1 MFKKVLIANRGE
13 IALRILRACKEL
25 GIETVVVHS
34 TADSDSM
41 AVRLADESV
50 CIGGPYSKDSY
61 LNIPNIL
68 TAASITGCDA
78 IHPGIG
84 FLSEKAEFAQ
94 MVVDHGFT
102 WIGPKPEII
111 TKMGDKVMAKETAKK
126 LGLPVVPGSDGALKD
141 VAEAKKVAAEMG
153 YPVLLKAASGGG
165 GKGMK
170 PAMSEDEIE
179 SAFQLA
185 SAESKAAFGDDRLY
199 MEKLLLYPRH
209 IEIQVLGD
217 NFGNAVHL
225 GERDCSIQRNHQKV
239 VEEAPSPALNAEQ
252 REFIGNLSANV
263 ASQLGYCGLGTIE
276 YLFENGKFYFM
287 EMNTRLQVEHPVTE
301 MITGID
307 LVREQIRVASGAKLG
322 IKQEDIKITG
332 HSIECRINAEHPET
346 FAPSPGLIKE
356 SHFPGGLNVRVDSA
370 IYDGYRVP
378 QYYDSMI
385 AKLIVSGKSR
395 NECLMRLRR
404 SLDEM
409 VIDGI
414 FTNTELHK
422 RIIEQPDFIDGNFD
436 IHWLEK
442 WLKAQEAARNAA

>member
-102 WIGPKPEII
+102 WIGPKPDII
-111 TKMGDKVMAKETAKK
+111 TRMGDKVTAKETAKA
-126 LGLPVVPGSDGALKD
+126 LGLPVVPGSAGALKD
-141 VAEAKKVAAEMG
+141 VAEAKKIAAEMG

-170 PAMSEDEIE
+170 PALNEDEIE
-179 SAFQLA
+179 QAFQLA
-185 SAESKAAFGDDRLY
+185 SAEAKAAFGDDRLY

-217 NFGNAVHL
+217 MYGNAIHL

-239 VEEAPSPALNAEQ
+239 VEEAPSPALNVEQ
-252 REFIGNLSANV
+252 RKFIGDLSAKV
-263 ASQLGYCGLGTIE
+263 ASELGYCGLGTIE

-322 IKQEDIKITG
+322 IKQDDIKITG

-356 SHFPGGLNVRVDSA
+356 THFPGGLNVRVDSA

-385 AKLIVSGKSR
+385 AKLIVSGSNR

-404 SLDEM
+404 SLDEL

-442 WLKAQEAARNAA
+442 WLAAQQAE

>member
-1 MFKKVLIANRGE
+1 MAMFKKVLIANRGE

-34 TADSDSM
+34 TADESSM

-50 CIGGPYSKDSY
+50 CIGPPPSKESY
-61 LNIPNIL
+61 LNIPAIL

-84 FLSEKAEFAQ
+84 FLSEKEEFAQ
-94 MVVDHGFT
+94 MVIDHGFT

-111 TKMGDKVMAKETAKK
+111 AKMGDKVTAKETAKK
-126 LGLPVVPGSDGALKD
+126 LGLPVVPGSDGTIRD
-141 VAEAKKVAAEMG
+141 VAHAREVAAQFG
-153 YPVLLKAASGGG
+153 YPVLLKASAGGG

-170 PAMSEDEIE
+170 PAMDESQIE

-199 MEKLLLYPRH
+199 MEKLLLHPRH

-217 NFGNAVHL
+217 NHGNAIHL
-225 GERDCSIQRNHQKV
+225 GERDCSIQRSHQKV
-239 VEEAPSPALNAEQ
+239 IEEAPSPALNAEQ
-252 REFIGNLSANV
+252 RDYIGNLSAKV
-263 ASQLGYCGLGTIE
+263 AAELGYCGLGTIE
-276 YLFENGKFYFM
+276 YLFEDGKFYFM

-307 LVREQIRVASGAKLG
+307 LVREQIRVASGAKLSY
-322 IKQEDIKITG
+322 KQSDIKLTG

-346 FAPSPGLIKE
+346 FAPSPGLLKE
-356 SHFPGGLNVRVDSA
+356 THFPGGLRVRVDSA
-370 IYDGYRVP
+370 VYDGYRVP

-385 AKLIVSGKSR
+385 AKLIVGGNNR

-404 SLDEM
+404 CLKEF

-414 FTNTELHK
+414 FTNIPLHEK
-422 RIIEQPDFIDGNFD
+422 IIEETDFIDGNFN

-442 WLKAQEAARNAA
+442 WLKSQQPAE

>member
-50 CIGGPYSKDSY
+50 CIGGPYSRDSY

-111 TKMGDKVMAKETAKK
+111 SKMGDKVVAKDTAKK
-126 LGLPVVPGSDGALKD
+126 LGLPVVPGSDGA
-141 VAEAKKVAAEMG
+141 VTSVEHARKVAGEMG
-153 YPVLLKAASGGG
+153 YPVLLKAAAGGG

-179 SAFQLA
+179 AAFQLA
-185 SAESKAAFGDDRLY
+185 SAESKAAFGDDTLY

-217 NFGNAVHL
+217 MYGNAVHL

-252 REFIGNLSANV
+252 REYIGNLSAQV
-263 ASQLGYCGLGTIE
+263 ASKLGYCGLGTIE

-322 IKQEDIKITG
+322 IKQEDIKISG

-356 SHFPGGLNVRVDSA
+356 THFPGGLNVRVDSA

-404 SLDEM
+404 SLDEL

-422 RIIEQPDFIDGNFD
+422 RIIEQPDFIDGSFD

-442 WLKAQEAARNAA
+442 WLKAQKPAE